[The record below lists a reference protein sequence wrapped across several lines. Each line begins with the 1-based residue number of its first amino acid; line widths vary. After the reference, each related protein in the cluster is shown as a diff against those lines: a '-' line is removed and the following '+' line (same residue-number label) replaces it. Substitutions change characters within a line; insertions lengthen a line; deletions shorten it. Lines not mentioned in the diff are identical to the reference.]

1 MLKNELPPFVSP
13 RWMALRLLE
22 GDQGVLRLINNGH
35 ELKAE
40 SAEIIRIQREKLA
53 RAGIDAERLKDIIAL
68 CVAEK
73 ADKTA
78 KESVSYVKADYN
90 RRDRKLD
97 KILTGKW
104 TGIPFMLALLA
115 AIFYITITGANYPSQ
130 LLADG
135 LFWIQDLPEE
145 CVRLYLHEIQ
155 LG

>member
-1 MLKNELPPFVSP
+1 MLKTELPPFVSP